1 MQPSDPRYRQRIDRA
16 GMWKVYEITA
26 GSLKSLYRRAIS
38 GPDHPL
44 KYRLGISI
52 SEGPERCRDHIEH
65 GAIEARKTFNLEDL
79 HRETRPLG
87 VKLTRNRPQPF
98 LRRHRSDRWRIDWP

>member
-1 MQPSDPRYRQRIDRA
+1 MGYFLPERRFRVDLVIRLQLSDLRYLQGIDSA

-65 GAIEARKTFNLEDL
+65 GAIEAARLL
-79 HRETRPLG
+79 I
-87 VKLTRNRPQPF
+87 
-98 LRRHRSDRWRIDWP
+98 LRITIE

>member
-1 MQPSDPRYRQRIDRA
+1 
-16 GMWKVYEITA
+16 
-26 GSLKSLYRRAIS
+26 LYRRAIS

-65 GAIEARKTFNLEDL
+65 GAIEAARLL
-79 HRETRPLG
+79 I
-87 VKLTRNRPQPF
+87 
-98 LRRHRSDRWRIDWP
+98 LRITIE